1 MAKAFVDKAP
11 VDRAPVDQA
20 PIDKASA
27 DNAPTENAHLNN
39 SADTVTLSLRKTGFR
54 LMLGFSLVIIAVIA
68 VARPD
73 NIVVALGIG
82 IWCLI
87 MSCAALYFSD
97 LDASIAKLWAIV
109 ACPIAPYLVLSN
121 GLLPASL
128 IPLMTVFPIVFLSG
142 RWRVA
147 SMAVIAGSTFLVP
160 FYEGEYD
167 HAVWVRLCITNVV
180 VSILI
185 YQLVSR
191 LEAALIE
198 SNAKTIKLNHALAQ
212 ERKASAAQARFLAT
226 MSHEIRTPL
235 NGILGLTD
243 VVLSKEISESARP
256 NLERIQQSGISLNRI
271 LNDVLDVSKL
281 NAGKLSLESTPVNLV
296 STVQSCVSFYSQLA
310 QNKNIAL
317 NLSIADDVI
326 AHVFGDAV
334 RLSQIL
340 NNLISNAIKFT
351 QQGSVSLV
359 VECVTASS
367 REQAVKFSVI
377 DTGEGIE
384 QCEQADIFGAFTQAN
399 SSINRTH
406 GGTGL
411 GLQIVKS
418 LVEAMG
424 GNVTLRSE
432 KGKGSDFSFVLA
444 FTLQNETVNSEL
456 EPKSEPMDSNPFIGQ
471 EMHAEGMSKG
481 SVLVVDD
488 NEINR
493 VVAQSLLEDL
503 GVTVTLTSSGHEALT
518 IAAQQAFD
526 LILMDLQMPEMTG
539 AETTTALRDAGVTA
553 PVIAFTASVVSD
565 EIDKALSSGMSGY
578 ITKPVDSKA
587 LSTLIERY
595 VFS

>member
-1 MAKAFVDKAP
+1 MAKAL
-11 VDRAPVDQA
+11 VDQA

-27 DNAPTENAHLNN
+27 DNAPTDNAHLNN

-54 LMLGFSLVIIAVIA
+54 LMLGFSLVIIVVIA
-68 VARPD
+68 LARPD
-73 NIVVALGIG
+73 NIVIALGIG

-87 MSCAALYFSD
+87 MSCAALYFPNF
-97 LDASIAKLWAIV
+97 DALIAKLWAIV
-109 ACPIAPYLVLSN
+109 ACPIAPYLILSN

-128 IPLMTVFPIVFLSG
+128 LPLMTIFPIVFLSG

-281 NAGKLSLESTPVNLV
+281 NAGKLSLESTPFDLV
-296 STVQSCVSFYSQLA
+296 TTVKSCVLFYSQLA
-310 QNKNIAL
+310 QNKDIAL
-317 NLSIADDVI
+317 NLSIADDVS

-359 VECVTASS
+359 VERVTASP
-367 REQAVKFSVI
+367 REQVIKFSVI
-377 DTGEGIE
+377 DTGEGVE
-384 QCEQADIFGAFTQAN
+384 QSQQVDIFGAFTQAN

-424 GNVTLRSE
+424 GNVVLRSE
-432 KGKGSDFSFVLA
+432 IGKGSEFSFVVA
-444 FTLQNETVNSEL
+444 FTLQDEAVNTESEHKT
-456 EPKSEPMDSNPFIGQ
+456 ESTDSTPFIDH
-471 EMHAEGMSKG
+471 EIHAEGMSKG

-488 NEINR
+488 NEINQ

-503 GVTVTLTSSGHEALT
+503 GVSVTLASSGREALLL
-518 IAAQQAFD
+518 ASQQTFD

-539 AETTTALRDAGVTA
+539 AETTLELRNKGVNI
-553 PVIAFTASVVSD
+553 PVVAFTASVVSD
-565 EIDKALSSGMSGY
+565 EIDKALLSGMSGY
-578 ITKPVDSKA
+578 ITKPVDSKE
-587 LSTLIERY
+587 LSTLIKRY

>member
-11 VDRAPVDQA
+11 LDRAPVDQA

-27 DNAPTENAHLNN
+27 DNADLNN
-39 SADTVTLSLRKTGFR
+39 SADTVTLSLRQTGFR
-54 LMLGFSLVIIAVIA
+54 LMLGFSLLIIVVIA

-73 NIVVALGIG
+73 NIVIALGIG

-87 MSCAALYFSD
+87 MSCAALYFSN
-97 LDASIAKLWAIV
+97 LDVSIAKLWAIV

-128 IPLMTVFPIVFLSG
+128 IPLMTVFPIVFLPG

-160 FYEGEYD
+160 LYEGEYD

-281 NAGKLSLESTPVNLV
+281 NAGKLSLESTPFDLV
-296 STVQSCVSFYSQLA
+296 STVKSCVSFYSQLA
-310 QNKNIAL
+310 QNKDITL
-317 NLSIADDVI
+317 DLSISDEVSANVS
-326 AHVFGDAV
+326 GDAV
-334 RLSQIL
+334 RLSQVL

-359 VECVTASS
+359 VERVTASS
-367 REQAVKFSVI
+367 REQVIKFSVI

-384 QCEQADIFGAFTQAN
+384 QSEQVAIFDPFIQAN
-399 SSINRTH
+399 NSINRTH

-424 GNVTLRSE
+424 GRVSLHSE
-432 KGKGSDFSFVLA
+432 IGNGSNFSFVLA
-444 FTLQNETVNSEL
+444 FAVPDEIVNSEL
-456 EPKSEPMDSNPFIGQ
+456 EPKTEPVDNPPIIGQ
-471 EMHAEGMSKG
+471 EIHAEGMSKC

-503 GVTVTLTSSGHEALT
+503 GVTVTLTNSGHEALS
-518 IAAQQAFD
+518 IAAQRTFD

-539 AETTTALRDAGVTA
+539 AETAAALRDAGVTV

-578 ITKPVDSKA
+578 ITKPVDSKE
-587 LSTLIERY
+587 LSTLIKRY

>member
-1 MAKAFVDKAP
+1 MAKASLDKSLA
-11 VDRAPVDQA
+11 
-20 PIDKASA
+20 DKIPANIKGSETSA
-27 DNAPTENAHLNN
+27 EIIRK
-39 SADTVTLSLRKTGFR
+39 SLRRGGFQ
-54 LMLGFSLVIIAVIA
+54 LMAFFSAIIIVVIVL
-68 VARPD
+68 ARPD
-73 NIVVALGIG
+73 NVVIALCIG
-82 IWCLI
+82 IWSLVT
-87 MSCAALYFSD
+87 SCAALYFQSSS
-97 LDASIAKLWAIV
+97 ASIAKMWALATCPAAPIIIV
-109 ACPIAPYLVLSN
+109 VN
-121 GLLPASL
+121 GILPASL
-128 IPLMTVFPIVFLSG
+128 IPLMAVFPIVFLTG
-142 RWRVA
+142 RWRLG
-147 SMAVIAGSTFLVP
+147 SMAIIAGSTFLVP
-160 FYEGEYD
+160 FYDGAYD
-167 HAVWVRLCITNVV
+167 HGMWVRLCITNVV

-281 NAGKLSLESTPVNLV
+281 NAGKLSLESAPFDLV

-317 NLSIADDVI
+317 NSSIADDVS
-326 AHVFGDAV
+326 ANVFGDAV
-334 RLSQIL
+334 RLSQVL

-359 VECVTASS
+359 VERVTASS
-367 REQAVKFSVI
+367 REQAIKFSVI

-384 QCEQADIFGAFTQAN
+384 QSEQVDIFGAFTQAN

-444 FTLQNETVNSEL
+444 FTLQDETVNSEL
-456 EPKSEPMDSNPFIGQ
+456 EPKTEPVESPPFIGQ
-471 EMHAEGMSKG
+471 EIHAEGMSKG

-503 GVTVTLTSSGHEALT
+503 GVTVTLASSGHEALT
-518 IAAQQAFD
+518 IAAQRTFD

-539 AETTTALRDAGVTA
+539 AETATALRDAGVSA

>member
-1 MAKAFVDKAP
+1 MAFF
-11 VDRAPVDQA
+11 
-20 PIDKASA
+20 SA
-27 DNAPTENAHLNN
+27 III
-39 SADTVTLSLRKTGFR
+39 V
-54 LMLGFSLVIIAVIA
+54 VIVL
-68 VARPD
+68 ARPD
-73 NIVVALGIG
+73 NVVIALCIG
-82 IWCLI
+82 IWSLVT
-87 MSCAALYFSD
+87 SCAALYFQSSS
-97 LDASIAKLWAIV
+97 ASIAKVWALATCPAAPIIIV
-109 ACPIAPYLVLSN
+109 VN
-121 GLLPASL
+121 GILPASL
-128 IPLMTVFPIVFLSG
+128 IPLMAVFPIVFLTG
-142 RWRVA
+142 RWRLG
-147 SMAVIAGSTFLVP
+147 SMAIIAGSTFLVP
-160 FYEGEYD
+160 FYDGAYD
-167 HAVWVRLCITNVV
+167 HGMWVRLCVTNVV

-256 NLERIQQSGISLNRI
+256 NLKRIQQSGISLNRI

-281 NAGKLSLESTPVNLV
+281 NAGKLSLESAPFDLV

-310 QNKNIAL
+310 QNQNIAL
-317 NLSIADDVI
+317 NLSIADDVS
-326 AHVFGDAV
+326 ANVFGDAV
-334 RLSQIL
+334 RLSQVL
-340 NNLISNAIKFT
+340 NNLVSNAIKFT

-359 VECVTASS
+359 VERVTASS
-367 REQAVKFSVI
+367 REQAIKFSVI

-384 QCEQADIFGAFTQAN
+384 QSEQVDIFGAFTQAN

-424 GNVTLRSE
+424 GNVILRSE
-432 KGKGSDFSFVLA
+432 IGKGSDFSFVLA
-444 FTLQNETVNSEL
+444 FTLQDEAVNDEL
-456 EPKSEPMDSNPFIGQ
+456 EPKSEPIDSTAFIAQ
-471 EMHAEGMSKG
+471 EAHAEGMSKG
-481 SVLVVDD
+481 LVLVVDD

-503 GVTVTLTSSGHEALT
+503 GVTVTLASSGHEALT

-539 AETTTALRDAGVTA
+539 AETATALRDAGVTS

-578 ITKPVDSKA
+578 ITKPVDSKE

>member
-1 MAKAFVDKAP
+1 MAKASLDKSLA
-11 VDRAPVDQA
+11 
-20 PIDKASA
+20 DKIPANIKGSETSA
-27 DNAPTENAHLNN
+27 EIIRK
-39 SADTVTLSLRKTGFR
+39 SLRRGGFQ
-54 LMLGFSLVIIAVIA
+54 LMAFFSAIIIVVIVL
-68 VARPD
+68 ARPD
-73 NIVVALGIG
+73 NVVIALCIG
-82 IWCLI
+82 IWSLVT
-87 MSCAALYFSD
+87 SCAALYFQSSS
-97 LDASIAKLWAIV
+97 ASIAKMWALATCPAAPIIIV
-109 ACPIAPYLVLSN
+109 VN
-121 GLLPASL
+121 GILPASL
-128 IPLMTVFPIVFLSG
+128 IPLMAVFPIVFLTG
-142 RWRVA
+142 RWRLG
-147 SMAVIAGSTFLVP
+147 SMAIIAGSTFLVP
-160 FYEGEYD
+160 FYDGAYD
-167 HAVWVRLCITNVV
+167 HGMWVRLCITNVV

-281 NAGKLSLESTPVNLV
+281 NAGKLSLESAPFDLV
-296 STVQSCVSFYSQLA
+296 STVQSCVSFYYQLA

-317 NLSIADDVI
+317 NSSIADDVS
-326 AHVFGDAV
+326 ANVFGDAV

-359 VECVTASS
+359 VERVTASS
-367 REQAVKFSVI
+367 REQAIKFSVI
-377 DTGEGIE
+377 DTGEGIKQSE
-384 QCEQADIFGAFTQAN
+384 QVDIFGAFTQAN

-424 GNVTLRSE
+424 GYVSVNSE
-432 KGKGSDFSFVLA
+432 VGKGSTFSFELA
-444 FTLQNETVNSEL
+444 FTLAKKEVDTAI
-456 EPKSEPMDSNPFIGQ
+456 EPAAEPTTESSHSTQLIDQEKSLVD
-471 EMHAEGMSKG
+471 MSRG

-503 GVTVTLTSSGHEALT
+503 GVSVTLASSGGEALLL
-518 IAAQQAFD
+518 ASQKAFD

-539 AETTTALRDAGVTA
+539 AETTLELRNKGVNT
-553 PVIAFTASVVSD
+553 PIVAFTASVVSD
-565 EIDKALSSGMSGY
+565 EIDKALSSGMSSY
-578 ITKPVDSKA
+578 ITKPVDSKK
-587 LSTLIERY
+587 LSTVIEGHLG
-595 VFS
+595 

>member
-1 MAKAFVDKAP
+1 MAKASLDKSPA
-11 VDRAPVDQA
+11 
-20 PIDKASA
+20 DKIPANIKGSETSA
-27 DNAPTENAHLNN
+27 EIIRK
-39 SADTVTLSLRKTGFR
+39 SLRRGGFQ
-54 LMLGFSLVIIAVIA
+54 LMAFFSAIIIVVIVL
-68 VARPD
+68 ARPD
-73 NIVVALGIG
+73 NVVIALCIG
-82 IWCLI
+82 IWSLVT
-87 MSCAALYFSD
+87 SCAALYFQSSS
-97 LDASIAKLWAIV
+97 ASIAKVWALATCPAAPIIIV
-109 ACPIAPYLVLSN
+109 VN
-121 GLLPASL
+121 GILPASL
-128 IPLMTVFPIVFLSG
+128 IPLMAVFPIVFLTG
-142 RWRVA
+142 RWRLG
-147 SMAVIAGSTFLVP
+147 SMAIIAGSTFLVP
-160 FYEGEYD
+160 FYDGAYD
-167 HAVWVRLCITNVV
+167 HGMWVRLCVTNVV

-256 NLERIQQSGISLNRI
+256 NLKRIQQSGISLNRI

-281 NAGKLSLESTPVNLV
+281 NAGKLSLESAPFDLV

-310 QNKNIAL
+310 QNQNIAL
-317 NLSIADDVI
+317 NLSIADDVS
-326 AHVFGDAV
+326 ANVFGDAV
-334 RLSQIL
+334 RLSQVL
-340 NNLISNAIKFT
+340 NNLVSNAIKFT

-359 VECVTASS
+359 VERVTASS
-367 REQAVKFSVI
+367 REQAIKFSVI

-384 QCEQADIFGAFTQAN
+384 QSEQVDIFGAFTQAN

-424 GNVTLRSE
+424 GNVILRSE
-432 KGKGSDFSFVLA
+432 IGKGSDFSFVLA
-444 FTLQNETVNSEL
+444 FTLQDEAVNDEL
-456 EPKSEPMDSNPFIGQ
+456 EPKSEPIDSTAFIAQ
-471 EMHAEGMSKG
+471 EAHAEGMSKG
-481 SVLVVDD
+481 LVLVVDD

-503 GVTVTLTSSGHEALT
+503 GVTVTLASSGHEALT

-539 AETTTALRDAGVTA
+539 AETATALRDAGVTS

-578 ITKPVDSKA
+578 ITKPVDSKE

>member
-1 MAKAFVDKAP
+1 MAKASLDKSPA
-11 VDRAPVDQA
+11 
-20 PIDKASA
+20 DKIPANIKGSETSA
-27 DNAPTENAHLNN
+27 EIIRK
-39 SADTVTLSLRKTGFR
+39 SLRRGGFQ
-54 LMLGFSLVIIAVIA
+54 LMAFFSAIIIVVIVL
-68 VARPD
+68 ARPD
-73 NIVVALGIG
+73 NVVIALCIG
-82 IWCLI
+82 IWSLVT
-87 MSCAALYFSD
+87 SCAALYFQSSS
-97 LDASIAKLWAIV
+97 ASIAKVWALATCPAAPIIIV
-109 ACPIAPYLVLSN
+109 VN
-121 GLLPASL
+121 GILPASL
-128 IPLMTVFPIVFLSG
+128 IPLMAVFPIVFLTG
-142 RWRVA
+142 RWRLG
-147 SMAVIAGSTFLVP
+147 SMAIIAGSTFLVP
-160 FYEGEYD
+160 FYDGAYD
-167 HAVWVRLCITNVV
+167 HGMWVRLCVTNVV

-256 NLERIQQSGISLNRI
+256 NLKRIQQSGISLNRI

-281 NAGKLSLESTPVNLV
+281 NAGKLSLESAPFDLV

-310 QNKNIAL
+310 QNQNIAL
-317 NLSIADDVI
+317 NLSIADDVS
-326 AHVFGDAV
+326 ANVFGDAV
-334 RLSQIL
+334 RLSQVL
-340 NNLISNAIKFT
+340 NNLVSNAIKFT

-359 VECVTASS
+359 VERVTASS
-367 REQAVKFSVI
+367 REQAIKFSVI

-384 QCEQADIFGAFTQAN
+384 QSEQVDIFGAFTQAN

-424 GNVTLRSE
+424 GNVILRSE
-432 KGKGSDFSFVLA
+432 IGKGSDFSFVLA
-444 FTLQNETVNSEL
+444 FTLQDEAVNDEL
-456 EPKSEPMDSNPFIGQ
+456 EPKSEPIDSTAFIAQ
-471 EMHAEGMSKG
+471 EAHAEGMSKG
-481 SVLVVDD
+481 LVLVVDD

-503 GVTVTLTSSGHEALT
+503 GVTVTLASSGHEALT

-539 AETTTALRDAGVTA
+539 VETATALRDAGVTS

-578 ITKPVDSKA
+578 ITKPVDSKE

>member
-11 VDRAPVDQA
+11 LDRAPVDQA

-27 DNAPTENAHLNN
+27 DNADLNN
-39 SADTVTLSLRKTGFR
+39 SADTVTLSLRQTGFR
-54 LMLGFSLVIIAVIA
+54 LMLGFSLLIIVVIA

-73 NIVVALGIG
+73 NIVIALGIG

-87 MSCAALYFSD
+87 MSCAALYFSN
-97 LDASIAKLWAIV
+97 LDVSIAKLWAIV

-128 IPLMTVFPIVFLSG
+128 IPLMTVFPIVFLPG

-160 FYEGEYD
+160 LYEGEYD

-281 NAGKLSLESTPVNLV
+281 NAGKLSLESTPFNLV

-310 QNKNIAL
+310 QNKNIT
-317 NLSIADDVI
+317 LSLIIADDVS
-326 AHVFGDAV
+326 ANVFGDAI

-359 VECVTASS
+359 VERVTASS
-367 REQAVKFSVI
+367 HEQAI
-377 DTGEGIE
+377 
-384 QCEQADIFGAFTQAN
+384 
-399 SSINRTH
+399 
-406 GGTGL
+406 
-411 GLQIVKS
+411 
-418 LVEAMG
+418 
-424 GNVTLRSE
+424 
-432 KGKGSDFSFVLA
+432 
-444 FTLQNETVNSEL
+444 
-456 EPKSEPMDSNPFIGQ
+456 
-471 EMHAEGMSKG
+471 
-481 SVLVVDD
+481 
-488 NEINR
+488 
-493 VVAQSLLEDL
+493 
-503 GVTVTLTSSGHEALT
+503 
-518 IAAQQAFD
+518 
-526 LILMDLQMPEMTG
+526 
-539 AETTTALRDAGVTA
+539 
-553 PVIAFTASVVSD
+553 
-565 EIDKALSSGMSGY
+565 
-578 ITKPVDSKA
+578 
-587 LSTLIERY
+587 
-595 VFS
+595 